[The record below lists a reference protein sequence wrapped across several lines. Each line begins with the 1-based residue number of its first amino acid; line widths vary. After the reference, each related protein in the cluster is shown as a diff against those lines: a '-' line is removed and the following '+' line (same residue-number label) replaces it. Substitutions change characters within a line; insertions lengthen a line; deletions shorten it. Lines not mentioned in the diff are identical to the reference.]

1 MKRSI
6 FAVGIIII
14 PILILNVYQLR
25 NIAVLEKEKTNLKR
39 LYEDKSKELEQKII
53 EYDNKFDLDVIKK
66 DMEKRAWKLLIILQ
80 SLNWEN
86 RC

>member
-39 LYEDKSKELEQKII
+39 LYEDKSKELEQKLSNMII
-53 EYDNKFDLDVIKK
+53 
-66 DMEKRAWKLLIILQ
+66 
-80 SLNWEN
+80 SLT
-86 RC
+86 

>member
-66 DMEKRAWKLLIILQ
+66 DMEKKGMKIADNITVFELG
-80 SLNWEN
+80 E
-86 RC
+86 

>member
-66 DMEKRAWKLLIILQ
+66 DMEKRA
-80 SLNWEN
+80 
-86 RC
+86 

>member
-66 DMEKRAWKLLIILQ
+66 DMEKNGMKIADNITVFELG
-80 SLNWEN
+80 E
-86 RC
+86 